1 MITYKVSNLSN
12 INQYLEL
19 YKRCFKNFGKN
30 FNYLNWLYK
39 KNPLGDYVGIDA
51 FHNNNLIGQIGGIPY
66 NFKFKN
72 NILKTL
78 VSINICVDENY
89 RGKKI
94 FLNLSKKLEI
104 HLRKKNYELLI
115 AIGNIQATPAWIKS
129 IQMKYLCHL
138 DAFIGF
144 KDFSKIQISIKDYNL
159 FVDWDHQMIN
169 WRCSNPLNETKMIK
183 QNSRGLIL
191 SNTKIPFTK
200 VYAPHPFKAKSQ
212 FLKNIKDNNN
222 LKMFIGLSN
231 EINDSFFFRKI
242 PEYLKPSP
250 LNFLYKFLN
259 QNYDLKK
266 EEVFLTYLDFD
277 AF

>member
-94 FLNLSKKLEI
+94 FLNLSKSLFPI
-104 HLRKKNYELLI
+104 SPL
-115 AIGNIQATPAWIKS
+115 
-129 IQMKYLCHL
+129 
-138 DAFIGF
+138 
-144 KDFSKIQISIKDYNL
+144 SKIIFL
-159 FVDWDHQMIN
+159 FLLAKLVIV
-169 WRCSNPLNETKMIK
+169 SAKEF
-183 QNSRGLIL
+183 LI
-191 SNTKIPFTK
+191 
-200 VYAPHPFKAKSQ
+200 
-212 FLKNIKDNNN
+212 
-222 LKMFIGLSN
+222 
-231 EINDSFFFRKI
+231 
-242 PEYLKPSP
+242 
-250 LNFLYKFLN
+250 
-259 QNYDLKK
+259 
-266 EEVFLTYLDFD
+266 
-277 AF
+277 

>member
-144 KDFSKIQISIKDYNL
+144 KEFKNNTN
-159 FVDWDHQMIN
+159 FF
-169 WRCSNPLNETKMIK
+169 
-183 QNSRGLIL
+183 IL
-191 SNTKIPFTK
+191 
-200 VYAPHPFKAKSQ
+200 
-212 FLKNIKDNNN
+212 
-222 LKMFIGLSN
+222 
-231 EINDSFFFRKI
+231 
-242 PEYLKPSP
+242 
-250 LNFLYKFLN
+250 
-259 QNYDLKK
+259 
-266 EEVFLTYLDFD
+266 
-277 AF
+277 